1 MKTTLTLGAAG
12 LIMLAGC
19 AAITERTGLT
29 AEQQV
34 CIGTEAAEVIQSD
47 AEGTIQEKAVLVAA
61 ACGIDLTALVTD
73 AINAAL
79 VAAEVAD

>member
-1 MKTTLTLGAAG
+1 MKTTLIIGAAG
-12 LIMLAGC
+12 LMLAGC

-34 CIGTEAAEVIQSD
+34 CLGTKAAEIVQSD
-47 AEGTIQEKAVLVAA
+47 VEGTVQEKAVLVAA
-61 ACGIDLTALVTD
+61 ACGVDLTALVTD